1 MKKTVCLIGRPN
13 VGKSTIFNRL
23 IRENKSI
30 IMDDPGVTRDR
41 IYGDVTYGEKT
52 FLLID
57 TGGIDLGEGDFN
69 KDIKAQAEIAVEE
82 SDVIVFVVDG
92 REDLTSND
100 LYIRDMLMK
109 TNKKVIVALNKLD
122 NVAMQQERIYY
133 YYELGFEYVIPLSA
147 SHALGFDDLLDEVT
161 RDFANN
167 EDLPDDT
174 LKFCIIGRPNV
185 GKSSL
190 TNAILGE
197 QRSIVSDVAGTT
209 RDSIDT
215 KFKYNGEEY
224 IVIDTAGMR
233 KKGRIYENIEKYSL
247 LRSLKA
253 IDRSDV
259 CVLVIDASTGIIEH
273 DKHIAGYAIEAG
285 KGLVLVVNKWDV
297 IEDKDKAIKEWKEL
311 LKSEF
316 QFMTWS
322 KVVFLSALTKKRL
335 HTLMPEIISAYENNR
350 REVKTSLLNN
360 VIIDAAKLHEAPGY
374 KGKKLKIY
382 FTSQT
387 GICPPKF
394 TFRCNNKGLV
404 HFSYERYLENTIRN
418 NFDFTGTPMTLQFKN
433 RGSKDDIVDDEE

>member
-147 SHALGFDDLLDEVT
+147 SHAIGFDDLLDEVT
-161 RDFANN
+161 RDFTDN
-167 EDLPDDT
+167 EDMPDDT

-197 QRSIVSDVAGTT
+197 ERSIVSNVAGTT

-297 IEDKDKAIKEWKEL
+297 IEDKDKAIREWKEL
-311 LKSEF
+311 LKAEF

-360 VIIDAAKLHEAPGY
+360 VINDATKLHEAPGY

-382 FTSQT
+382 FSSQT

-418 NFDFTGTPMTLQFKN
+418 NFDFTGTPITLQFKN
-433 RGSKDDIVDDEE
+433 RGSKDEDDE